1 MPFGLFEKPK
11 KPKEKSAKWSPDVQ
25 KLKMDFFCHLTYMAA
40 LSTSGISPR
49 GLFHFAAKLP
59 YNTTHYFKRVNVV
72 ARAFNHHYSGA
83 CRIVGESIEDP
94 DIKAFMLRLSSAISS
109 GEDLP
114 RFLDKEANIASEHY
128 SHYYERSLE
137 TLKSWTD
144 AYVSLIMAAAI
155 MTVMSVVTMMLGS
168 TDNTFNIAIGL
179 TVMVITI
186 AGVYLI
192 YRSAPHD
199 GSIHNSEV
207 NSREQTIARSLV
219 KIILPLCLFEIIFL
233 VITGASLGA
242 ILLFPGLTLFPL
254 GFMAY
259 LNDSKIRKRDN
270 DIAGFLRSLGS
281 MSQAI
286 NVNTNEAIVRLDPN
300 SMGSMKNDV
309 NLLSL
314 RLQTGIESKL
324 CWDRFVDE
332 SGSELVSRSVRIF
345 QDSIIMGGEAE
356 KVGKSTSNF
365 ATKISL
371 LRSQRKLIE
380 GGFFWLANVM
390 HLIMVILVIFIYEIF
405 NTFAIMVQGIIQGSG
420 SVNITAAL
428 STFSFFAAGSSQLQV
443 LHMLVIA
450 ITLVLT
456 AANALAQYCVSGGH
470 IFKLFYYLAITMTM
484 SGMSL
489 LAAPFVVQLL
499 FNNMVS

>member
-11 KPKEKSAKWSPDVQ
+11 KPKEKTAKWSPDVQ

-49 GLFHFAAKLP
+49 GLFHFAAQLP
-59 YNTTHYFKRVNVV
+59 YTTTHYFKRVNVV

-114 RFLDKEANIASEHY
+114 RFLDKEANIASEQY

-168 TDNTFNIAIGL
+168 TSNMFNVAIGL

-186 AGVYLI
+186 AGVWLI
-192 YRSAPHD
+192 YRAAPHE
-199 GSIHNSEV
+199 GSTHDSKI
-207 NSREQTIARSLV
+207 NSREQTIARNMA
-219 KIILPLCLFEIIFL
+219 KIIIPLCLFEMVLLF
-233 VITGASLGA
+233 VTGASLGA
-242 ILLFPGLTLFPL
+242 ILFFPGITLFPL
-254 GFMAY
+254 GIMAY
-259 LNDSKIRKRDN
+259 LNDMKIKKRDK

-286 NVNTNEAIVRLDPN
+286 NVNTNEAMVRLDPD
-300 SMGSMKNDV
+300 SMGSLKNDV
-309 NLLSL
+309 KLLTL
-314 RLQTGIESKL
+314 RLQTGIESKM
-324 CWDRFVDE
+324 CWERFVDE

-365 ATKISL
+365 AMKISL
-371 LRSQRKLIE
+371 LRAQRKLIE

-390 HLIMVILVIFIYEIF
+390 HFIMVILVIFIYEIF
-405 NTFAIMVQGIIQGSG
+405 NTFAIMVQGIIEDTPSG
-420 SVNITAAL
+420 NIASGL
-428 STFSFFAAGSSQLQV
+428 STFSFFSAGSQQLQV

-456 AANALAQYCVSGGH
+456 VANALAQYCVSGGH
-470 IFKLFYYLAITMTM
+470 KFKMLFYLAITMTM
-484 SGMSL
+484 SGIAL
-489 LAAPFVVQLL
+489 LAVPFAVQIL
-499 FNNMVS
+499 FNNIVG